1 MEEILTNTD
10 INIPKETR
18 IKMLNITSQVRE
30 FINLS
35 LDSTVRQTSN
45 FSDIKRKRK
54 EQIEALIQDLSIG
67 DLMLKEANR
76 AIFRAILNYYSRDTY
91 VAIPRG

>member
-1 MEEILTNTD
+1 
-10 INIPKETR
+10 
-18 IKMLNITSQVRE
+18 MLNITSQVRE

-35 LDSTVRQTSN
+35 LDSTVRQASN
-45 FSDIKRKRK
+45 FSAVKRERK
-54 EQIEALIQDLSIG
+54 EQIEAMIQDLSIG

-76 AIFRAILNYYSRDTY
+76 AIFRSILNYYSRDTY

>member
-1 MEEILTNTD
+1 MID
-10 INIPKETR
+10 
-18 IKMLNITSQVRE
+18 ITSQVRD

-35 LDSTVRQTSN
+35 LDRTARETTN
-45 FSDIKRKRK
+45 FSQLKRSRK
-54 EQIEALIQDLSIG
+54 EQIESLILDLSSG

-91 VAIPRG
+91 VAIPKG

>member
-1 MEEILTNTD
+1 M
-10 INIPKETR
+10 
-18 IKMLNITSQVRE
+18 KMLNVTSQVRE
-30 FINLS
+30 FINFS
-35 LDSTVRQTSN
+35 LDSTARQTSN
-45 FSDIKRKRK
+45 FSALKRERR
-54 EQIEALIQDLSIG
+54 EQIEAMIQDLSIG